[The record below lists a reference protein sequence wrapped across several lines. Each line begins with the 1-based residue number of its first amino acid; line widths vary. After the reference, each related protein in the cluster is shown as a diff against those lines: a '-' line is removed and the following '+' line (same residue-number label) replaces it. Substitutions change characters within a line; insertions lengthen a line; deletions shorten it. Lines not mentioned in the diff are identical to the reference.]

1 MTINRRRFLHLAA
14 ATPFAAGLIGRAAGE
29 ERRWP
34 NGTPFTLGVAAGCPR
49 PTGFVLWTRLAPE
62 PVSTDPDKPGGLNG
76 PPIEVAYEIARDSS
90 FQDIAMRGITSA
102 DPEFAFSVHV
112 EIAGLEP
119 GRPYWYRFLSG
130 EATSRIGRAMTAPA
144 PGTDLDR

>member
-14 ATPFAAGLIGRAAGE
+14 ATPFASALIGRAAG
-29 ERRWP
+29 
-34 NGTPFTLGVAAGCPR
+34 VAPGCPR

-62 PVSTDPDKPGGLNG
+62 PVSADPDKPGGLNG
-76 PPIEVAYEIARDSS
+76 PPIDVAYEIARDSS
-90 FQDIAMRGITSA
+90 FQDIAMRGITST

-112 EIAGLEP
+112 EIEGLEP

-130 EATSRIGRAMTAPA
+130 EGTRRIGRATTAPA
-144 PGTDLDR
+144 